1 MAEKVVF
8 VTGMF
13 FLLFLIIS
21 KASSPTGFVAVSS
34 VPDDARV
41 IIDDM
46 PRGFTKANEPLEI
59 ALAPGKHTI
68 VITKD
73 GYTGYVDAFRV
84 DRGETKEINAE
95 LEKLNIG

>member
-13 FLLFLIIS
+13 FLLFLVIS
-21 KASSPTGFVAVSS
+21 KTSSPTGFAEVCSI
-34 VPDDARV
+34 PEGARV
-41 IIDDM
+41 IIDDV
-46 PRGFTKANEPLEI
+46 PRGFTSAVCLEI
-59 ALAPGKHTI
+59 SLAPGKHTV

-84 DRGETKEINAE
+84 DRGETKEIKVE
-95 LEKLNIG
+95 LEKLN

>member
-21 KASSPTGFVAVSS
+21 KANSPTGFAEISS
-34 VPDDARV
+34 LPEGARV
-41 IIDDM
+41 IIDDV
-46 PRGFTKANEPLEI
+46 PRGFTPASGSLEVS
-59 ALAPGKHTI
+59 LSPGKHTI

-84 DRGETKEINAE
+84 DRGETKEIKVE
-95 LEKLNIG
+95 LEKLN